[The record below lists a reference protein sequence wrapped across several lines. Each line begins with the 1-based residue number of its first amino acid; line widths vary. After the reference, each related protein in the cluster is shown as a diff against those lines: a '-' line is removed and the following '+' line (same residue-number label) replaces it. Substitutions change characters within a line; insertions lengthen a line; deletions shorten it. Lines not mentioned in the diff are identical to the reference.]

1 MVLAAKGW
9 VGVGKGGKESKEKK
23 EEERKLE
30 GGEEGREGRVRI
42 LASGESSFSL
52 QLERRNERIVHHQE
66 GSLRRTWKWKEGK
79 NERERGGPITIARKG
94 NSTTFFFFC
103 CWVGHLPKWNAP
115 VL

>member
-42 LASGESSFSL
+42 LASGESSLSL
-52 QLERRNERIVHHQE
+52 QLGEM
-66 GSLRRTWKWKEGK
+66 
-79 NERERGGPITIARKG
+79 RE
-94 NSTTFFFFC
+94 
-103 CWVGHLPKWNAP
+103 
-115 VL
+115 